1 MIQTLN
7 SVIRFYTI
15 CLVSVLILST
25 SCAAEKCEDCW
36 EPKLNFDIEGKGF
49 MGSMIFIS
57 GQSYALSISNEEL
70 ASKGKENFFCKE
82 GSVGSKELI
91 DILNQKL
98 KGVVSA
104 EEVTEQIVLGLKAS
118 YPCN

>member
-1 MIQTLN
+1 MNNWRLN
-7 SVIRFYTI
+7 TI
-15 CLVSVLILST
+15 FIFVLLT
-25 SCAAEKCEDCW
+25 SCTSYACEDCW
-36 EPKLNFDIEGKGF
+36 EPKLNFDIEEKGF
-49 MGSMIFIS
+49 LESMIFIS
-57 GQSYALSISNEEL
+57 GQSYALSASNEEL
-70 ASKGKENFFCKE
+70 EFKGKENFFCKQ

-104 EEVTEQIVLGLKAS
+104 EEVTAQIILGLKTT